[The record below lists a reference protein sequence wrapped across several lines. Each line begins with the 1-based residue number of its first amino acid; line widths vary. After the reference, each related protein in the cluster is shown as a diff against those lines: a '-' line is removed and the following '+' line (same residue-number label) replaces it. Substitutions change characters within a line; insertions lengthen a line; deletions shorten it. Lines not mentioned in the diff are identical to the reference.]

1 MKDRRR
7 RATAVM
13 GQVWEIGK
21 RRFSK
26 DWNKRIRLF
35 DGLVWSVLAYVELWG
50 WREREMIE
58 KLEEKYLRWVLGVDS
73 KTPEYM
79 VREELQ
85 RDKLRGRA
93 GRRA

>member
-1 MKDRRR
+1 
-7 RATAVM
+7 
-13 GQVWEIGK
+13 
-21 RRFSK
+21 
-26 DWNKRIRLF
+26 
-35 DGLVWSVLAYVELWG
+35 
-50 WREREMIE
+50 MIE